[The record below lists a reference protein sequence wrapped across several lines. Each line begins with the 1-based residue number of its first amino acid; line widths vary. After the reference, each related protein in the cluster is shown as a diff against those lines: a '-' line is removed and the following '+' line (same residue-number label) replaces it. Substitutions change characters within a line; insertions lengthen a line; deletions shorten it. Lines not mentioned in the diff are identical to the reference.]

1 VAFRSLEID
10 AMSIGSLG
18 IVAGLAGSPL
28 SQRVADVE
36 RAERES
42 ADKARETKAEQRAEQ
57 SAGIGQTEEDS
68 QAGER
73 DADGRRPWEHPTS
86 KPAAT
91 ETPATT
97 PATTDVPALV
107 KDPTGERG
115 SELDLVG

>member
-1 VAFRSLEID
+1 MLEIA

-18 IVAGLAGSPL
+18 IVGGLAGTPL
-28 SQRVADVE
+28 TQRAAEVE

-42 ADKARETKAEQRAEQ
+42 ADQARETKADQRAEQ

-73 DADGRRPWEHPTS
+73 DADGRRPWEHPPA
-86 KPAAT
+86 KPAASEDSGT
-91 ETPATT
+91 ITGAGEAPPLA
-97 PATTDVPALV
+97 
-107 KDPTGERG
+107 KDPSGERG